1 MKRDIILSGVGGQ
14 GILSIATVIGAAA
27 LKEGLHIKQ
36 AEVHGMSQRGGDV
49 QSNLRISSDEILSDL
64 IPQGAADII
73 ISLEPMEALRYVPY
87 LNPEGWVIANTTPF
101 VNIDNYP
108 EPEAVLAEL
117 GKRKHAILIDVD
129 AIAKEQ
135 SSPRAANIVLLGAA
149 APFLGLDADK
159 FEAGIRSIFA
169 RKGEQIV
176 EMNLKAFRAGYEY
189 AQKTPQVMAAL
200 IPQKMFDEQLAAMDI
215 ENFAQATIRQVGAV
229 GGALEKNSGTE
240 FLHLEMGVPGLP
252 PETVGVEAEQQAL
265 AQGHASI
272 YPSITGI
279 APLKSEASRFVK
291 AFLDIDVAPEGCI
304 PTVGS
309 MQGGFCLFQI
319 SSQCDPKKDTILFID
334 PGFPVQRQQVRIL
347 GIKHESFDIYDFR
360 AEKLGPK
367 LESYLKQ
374 GNVAAIIYSNP
385 NNPAWICLTESE
397 LRTIGELANKYD
409 TIVLEDLAYMGM
421 DFRKEL
427 GHPFQAP
434 FQATAARY
442 TDNYV
447 LMISGSKIFSYA
459 GQRIAIAAISD
470 KLRNRF
476 YPALKERYGIGRF
489 AESYALTFLYAA
501 SSGASHS
508 AQYALAA
515 MFKAA
520 ADGKL
525 DFVGHTREYAHRAHR
540 VKELFERHGF
550 HIVYDKDQDEHV
562 SDGFFFTV
570 GYGSMPSSDLV
581 AALLR
586 YGICA
591 ISLTSTGSLQNGVR
605 VCVSQMNREEQYDL
619 LDRRL
624 RDFAQDYARK

>member
-1 MKRDIILSGVGGQ
+1 MKIPFDRSCLRSALERMDI
-14 GILSIATVIGAAA
+14 
-27 LKEGLHIKQ
+27 
-36 AEVHGMSQRGGDV
+36 
-49 QSNLRISSDEILSDL
+49 
-64 IPQGAADII
+64 ADI
-73 ISLEPMEALRYVPY
+73 
-87 LNPEGWVIANTTPF
+87 
-101 VNIDNYP
+101 
-108 EPEAVLAEL
+108 
-117 GKRKHAILIDVD
+117 
-129 AIAKEQ
+129 
-135 SSPRAANIVLLGAA
+135 
-149 APFLGLDADK
+149 
-159 FEAGIRSIFA
+159 
-169 RKGEQIV
+169 
-176 EMNLKAFRAGYEY
+176 
-189 AQKTPQVMAAL
+189 
-200 IPQKMFDEQLAAMDI
+200 
-215 ENFAQATIRQVGAV
+215 AQATIRQ
-229 GGALEKNSGTE
+229 SGDIARTMERDTGVE

-252 PETVGVEAEQQAL
+252 PERAGVEAECAALQA
-265 AQGHASI
+265 GVASQ
-272 YPSITGI
+272 YPNMFGI
-279 APLKSEASRFVK
+279 PELKTQASRFLK
-291 AFLDIDVAPEGCI
+291 AFLDVEVAPLGCI

-309 MQGGFCLFQI
+309 MQGSFTTFLLC
-319 SSQCDPKKDTILFID
+319 SQLDPQRRKILFID
-334 PGFPVQRQQVRIL
+334 PGFPVQRNQVQIL
-347 GIKHESFDIYDFR
+347 DIPSASFDIYEYR

-367 LESYLKQ
+367 LESYLAQ
-374 GNVAAIIYSNP
+374 GNIAAIVYSNP
-385 NNPAWICLTESE
+385 NNPAWICLTEDE
-397 LRTIGELANKYD
+397 LRTIGELATRYD
-409 TIVLEDLAYMGM
+409 AIVIEDLAYLCM
-421 DFRKEL
+421 DFRKPL
-427 GHPFQAP
+427 GRPFEAP
-434 FQATAARY
+434 YQATVARY
-442 TDNYV
+442 TDNYI

>member
-1 MKRDIILSGVGGQ
+1 MHPDR
-14 GILSIATVIGAAA
+14 
-27 LKEGLHIKQ
+27 
-36 AEVHGMSQRGGDV
+36 R
-49 QSNLRISSDEILSDL
+49 
-64 IPQGAADII
+64 
-73 ISLEPMEALRYVPY
+73 
-87 LNPEGWVIANTTPF
+87 
-101 VNIDNYP
+101 
-108 EPEAVLAEL
+108 
-117 GKRKHAILIDVD
+117 
-129 AIAKEQ
+129 
-135 SSPRAANIVLLGAA
+135 
-149 APFLGLDADK
+149 LDAGRLLPVPD
-159 FEAGIRSIFA
+159 
-169 RKGEQIV
+169 
-176 EMNLKAFRAGYEY
+176 
-189 AQKTPQVMAAL
+189 
-200 IPQKMFDEQLAAMDI
+200 QLAVRP
-215 ENFAQATIRQVGAV
+215 Q
-229 GGALEKNSGTE
+229 
-240 FLHLEMGVPGLP
+240 
-252 PETVGVEAEQQAL
+252 
-265 AQGHASI
+265 
-272 YPSITGI
+272 
-279 APLKSEASRFVK
+279 
-291 AFLDIDVAPEGCI
+291 
-304 PTVGS
+304 
-309 MQGGFCLFQI
+309 
-319 SSQCDPKKDTILFID
+319 KDTILFID

-397 LRTIGELANKYD
+397 LRTIGELATKYD

-581 AALLR
+581 AALFALR
-586 YGICA
+586 Y
-591 ISLTSTGSLQNGVR
+591 LR
-605 VCVSQMNREEQYDL
+605 DL
-619 LDRRL
+619 AHLDGQPPERRARL
-624 RDFAQDYARK
+624 RVADEPRGAVRPARPAPPRLRAGLRPEINPALQLRVAVKSSRSCTPEKRIRHGHPGTTIRTQRREGAE